1 MNALRERDGM
11 ERSRDSPFRVTG
23 NRILRMGYL
32 LDDRD
37 LKEEVLKETYKSK
50 LAIHP
55 SSTKMYMDF
64 KSFYWWPKMKREIAK
79 YVAKSAV
86 CQQVK
91 IKHQKSVDGL
101 QSLSILEWKWKNITM
116 DFVTGLPKS
125 KKGNDL
131 MWVLIDRLTKYALFL
146 LMKTTNSVD
155 KLTTIYINEVVRLH
169 GIPISIVSDRDP
181 RFTSRLWPSLQN
193 TLGTRLN

>member
-1 MNALRERDGM
+1 
-11 ERSRDSPFRVTG
+11 
-23 NRILRMGYL
+23 
-32 LDDRD
+32 
-37 LKEEVLKETYKSK
+37 
-50 LAIHP
+50 
-55 SSTKMYMDF
+55 MDF